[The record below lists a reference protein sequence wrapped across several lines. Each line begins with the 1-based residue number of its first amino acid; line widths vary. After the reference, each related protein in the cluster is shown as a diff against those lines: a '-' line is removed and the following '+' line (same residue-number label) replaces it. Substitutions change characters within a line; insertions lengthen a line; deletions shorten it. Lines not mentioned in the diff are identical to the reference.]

1 MPDAANDVLGVRAA
15 APLNPVRALQWK
27 LYRAAKQSRSRRFHA
42 LYDKVYRRDV
52 LTRAW
57 LEVARNGGAPGVDGV
72 SIEAIETTGVAGFL
86 DQLQAEL
93 MEGRT
98 GRSRCAG
105 SAFPSA
111 RGESAIWACLVC
123 GTGWCR
129 PRQRWSSN
137 RCLKRISP
145 TCPSGSDP
153 NAARIRRVNA
163 SG

>member
-15 APLNPVRALQWK
+15 VPLNPVRALQWK

-93 MEGRT
+93 MEGRY
-98 GRSRCAG
+98 
-105 SAFPSA
+105 
-111 RGESAIWACLVC
+111 
-123 GTGWCR
+123 R
-129 PRQRWSSN
+129 PQ
-137 RCLKRISP
+137 P
-145 TCPSGSDP
+145 V
-153 NAARIRRVNA
+153 RRVSIVRRVALGCIPNTV
-163 SG
+163 GRNLEECFWV